1 MKLQIGERLSGSG
14 PPNQPGG
21 YLVTEVIS
29 DTPWSGLYAAKK
41 VYYNFDF
48 TGKRPR
54 ETDVKEWLDVLLRT
68 IHYPQLDSAEYVAGR
83 RALARAEC
91 QAVLGNRTSN
101 LWPEPLDLLE
111 LVNTRDPF
119 TYGRDASGARARS
132 ALGASD
138 LLARE
143 PVLVLARPHG
153 EPVTRWLH
161 SNPPLA
167 LVLSV
172 VAELLEFIADAH
184 ADGLLLNGL
193 GPSGLLVDRAGRMY
207 YLGTDMVVQ
216 FDGTAGAAADWKRFF
231 PPERYPRGYSA
242 PECFDPA
249 APRDRRTDLYA
260 WAAIAYFLLTG
271 DRPVQLAFEQG
282 QPWTRFG
289 PDQFARLEKALAA
302 IPATQIE
309 HWAGQLRVDPADL
322 RRDWPRLFVSAL
334 QCVLNPDPRR
344 RPNSAAELR
353 AWLTA
358 PPPSPPAA
366 VLALRLPRSD
376 ALRIFYRL
384 AEPDLEVVIRRDLG
398 TSPEAP
404 EQGVAVHDGPPT
416 PFAEDTA
423 PRTPCPTG
431 SDEDLTNPA
440 ADAVRYA
447 VFSRRRYGSS
457 ATCSVPTPAHLIDPF
472 PPSLRRLAEGKTQP
486 GAADEP
492 EPPVIGLLFQAL
504 DTTRAAEALLASP
517 LPQVRG
523 WALRRAAAVRGKP
536 GASGSVEVLLLRA
549 LHDPL
554 QTLRLEVVRGLLGGP
569 EPPSENL
576 LRRVFEA
583 LAAAHPEDCVAAA
596 RLAQE
601 RVPEAQLG
609 PTLAALKLDIP
620 TTCPVCAARLADRDT
635 PGHLIRAHGHVE
647 IAGELLPRE
656 EALARLWER
665 VFQAGDTASHDRLHE
680 LLREGSANGPP
691 AADAPLSAY
700 VIALGAELC
709 RRATDLFDDPPA
721 LARLLACLRQT
732 RAARPHF
739 PGLLRNDD
747 ARVRELGRELLLPD
761 LADGLAE
768 EALSAADLRRRLDEV
783 CPDALIEEKLL
794 LCTRLAPLGV
804 SSEAVEECVRQL
816 QGERPVVCSE
826 CGARVRQAEY
836 DAHLHRVHRVYEFRG
851 VRRTLQQTLNTLLE
865 ALCGSSPDFEAWTA
879 LEAIAREEQ
888 GEKADTM
895 LASWVTRRVSG
906 LPEGERGQVAAAVAE
921 AVVAGGSGPRLLPLL
936 ASPRMLV
943 PLQPAAWLLAL
954 EVTARLPAPLP
965 SDLIRA
971 VKPLLADRRLP
982 RPARETAVAALLRTT
997 GKAGPPAL
1005 AVLAAYVDHVPKPR
1019 AIDLLRELEQHLGQ
1033 AEAIDEL
1040 CAQLEDQIRLSCP
1053 RCQIELTRLDM
1064 IGHLWDRHR
1073 LMLDG
1078 RRVRE
1083 PWRVLQDWVE
1093 DYRLEKDPDVLKR
1106 CRTLVGR
1113 LDPAEGEAKLGR
1125 LLLQRGVEDA
1135 DALGGLL
1142 EQARARNVSLCPH
1155 CYALVPLPEFPPP
1168 PELYFG
1174 KLGLSGSGYRVE
1186 VRDGLLAP
1194 WLEVKTP
1201 EGRVYRGREP
1211 SSRRTRLGALFVLL
1225 FPLLMVVPLL
1235 ALLPSFG
1242 GLPRWLPAAVV
1253 GGLGLLVAAGIWRF
1267 WPKPGDLQARVLH
1280 HAWTVLVPYL
1290 RRKGFPGES
1299 LTVVAGLAELSAGR
1313 GDAKIRAKALAAAR
1327 TAVEQ
1332 AARANSALGT
1342 CAGSL
1347 ARLAIED
1354 PAWQG
1359 EDAVPAL
1366 AAELLRCVQGELPL
1380 GYAAGLLR
1388 ARENSD
1394 WTRDERQRLRVR
1406 LCEEAHAAG
1415 LGLHELLTAGR
1426 ACAILGAL
1434 LDIGNEGALAE
1445 FFPESSNALVARSPE
1460 AVVRLAAR
1468 NAVACPECGK
1478 PLLPCAGEVGVAAE
1492 ASPAQATAAQ
1502 PA

>member
-21 YLVTEVIS
+21 YLVTES
-29 DTPWSGLYAAKK
+29 LSETPWSGLYAGKK
-41 VYYNFDF
+41 VCYNFDF

-54 ETDVKEWLDVLLRT
+54 ETDEKEWLDVLLRT
-68 IHYPQLDSAEYVAGR
+68 VNYPQLDSAEYVAGR

-111 LVNTRDPF
+111 LANTRDPF
-119 TYGRDASGARARS
+119 TYGRDTSGDRP
-132 ALGASD
+132 
-138 LLARE
+138 LARE

-153 EPVTRWLH
+153 EPITRWLH
-161 SNPPLA
+161 SEPPLA

-172 VAELLEFIADAH
+172 VAELLEFIANAH

-193 GPSGLLVDRAGRMY
+193 GPSGLLVDRAGRMH

-216 FDGTAGAAADWKRFF
+216 LEGSAGAAADWKRFF

-249 APRDRRTDLYA
+249 AACDRRTDLYA
-260 WAAIAYFLLTG
+260 WAAITCFLLTS

-282 QPWTRFG
+282 QPWARFG

-302 IPATQIE
+302 IPAAQVE
-309 HWAGQLRVDPADL
+309 HWAGQLRVDPAAL
-322 RRDWPRLFVSAL
+322 RRDWPRLFVGAL
-334 QCVLNPDPRR
+334 QFVLSSDPRR
-344 RPNSAAELR
+344 RPDSAAELR
-353 AWLTA
+353 AWLVA
-358 PPPSPPAA
+358 PPPPPPAA

-376 ALRIFYRL
+376 TLRIFYSL
-384 AEPDLEVVIRRDLG
+384 PEPDLEVIIRRG
-398 TSPEAP
+398 TGTPPETP
-404 EQGVAVHDGPPT
+404 EQGDAIYDGPPI

-423 PRTPCPTG
+423 PRTPCLTG
-431 SDEDLTNPA
+431 NGEDLINPA

-457 ATCSVPTPAHLIDPF
+457 ATCSAPTPAHLIDPF
-472 PPSLRRLAEGKTQP
+472 PPVLRRLAEGKAPP

-492 EPPVIGLLFQAL
+492 EPPVVSLLFQAL
-504 DTTRAAEALLASP
+504 DATRAAEALLASP

-523 WALRRAAAVRGKP
+523 WALRRVIAAAP
-536 GASGSVEVLLLRA
+536 GASAALKTLLDALRDPLPLLRLEALRA
-549 LHDPL
+549 LL
-554 QTLRLEVVRGLLGGP
+554 VGRAL
-569 EPPSENL
+569 PSENV
-576 LRRVFEA
+576 LRRVFGA
-583 LAAAHPEDCVAAA
+583 LAAAHPEDCVAAS

-601 RVPEAQLG
+601 AKIPEAQLG
-609 PTLAALKLDIP
+609 PILAALKLDIP
-620 TTCPVCAARLADRDT
+620 TTCPVCAAELADRDT
-635 PGHLIRAHGHVE
+635 AGHLVRAHGYVE
-647 IAGELLPRE
+647 IAGEPLPRG
-656 EALARLWER
+656 EALARLWDR
-665 VFQAGDTASHDRLHE
+665 VFQAGDTAAHDRLFE
-680 LLREGSANGPP
+680 LLQADSADGPP
-691 AADAPLSAY
+691 APDAPLAPY
-700 VIALGAELC
+700 VVALATELS
-709 RRATDLFDDPPA
+709 RRAVDLFEDPPA
-721 LARLLACLRQT
+721 VARVVACLRQG
-732 RAARPHF
+732 RAARPLF
-739 PGLLRNDD
+739 PGLLRSDD

-761 LADGLAE
+761 LADRLAD
-768 EALSAADLRRRLDEV
+768 EAIAAADLRRALDEV
-783 CPDALIEEKLL
+783 CPDELIEEKLL

-804 SSEAVEECVRQL
+804 SGAAVEECLRQL
-816 QGERPVVCSE
+816 QAERPVACSE
-826 CGARVRQAEY
+826 CGERVRQTDY
-836 DAHLHRVHRVYEFRG
+836 DAHLHRCHHIYEFRG
-851 VRRTLQQTLNTLLE
+851 VRRTLQQTLNILLE
-865 ALCGSSPDFEAWTA
+865 ALCGDSPDFEAWTA

-895 LASWVTRRVSG
+895 LVSWVTRRVNG
-906 LPEGERGQVAAAVAE
+906 LPEERRGQVAGAVAE

-954 EVTARLPAPLP
+954 EVTARLPGSLS
-965 SDLIRA
+965 SDLIEV

-982 RPARETAVAALLRTT
+982 RPARESAVAALLRTT
-997 GKAGPPAL
+997 GKAGPSAL
-1005 AVLAAYVDHVPKPR
+1005 AVLGAYVGNVPKPR
-1019 AIDLLRELEQHLGQ
+1019 AIELLRQLEQHLGQ
-1033 AEAIDEL
+1033 AQAIDEL
-1040 CAQLEDQIRLSCP
+1040 CAQLEDQMRLSCP
-1053 RCQIELTRLDM
+1053 RCHVELARLDM
-1064 IGHLWDRHR
+1064 IGHLWDKHR

-1078 RRVRE
+1078 QRVRE

-1135 DALGGLL
+1135 DALRGLL
-1142 EQARARNVSLCPH
+1142 EQARARNVSVCPH

-1186 VRDGLLAP
+1186 VKDGRLAP

-1201 EGRVYRGREP
+1201 DSRVYRGREP
-1211 SSRRTRLGALFVLL
+1211 GSRRTRLGALFVLL
-1225 FPLLMVVPLL
+1225 GPLLLIDPLL

-1242 GLPRWLPAAVV
+1242 GLPRWLPAAAI
-1253 GGLGLLVAAGIWRF
+1253 GSLGLLAAVGIWLF

-1299 LTVVAGLAELSAGR
+1299 LIVVAGLAEVSAGR
-1313 GDAKIRAKALAAAR
+1313 GDVKARAKPLAAAR
-1327 TAVEQ
+1327 TAAEQ
-1332 AARANSALGT
+1332 AARTNAALGG

-1359 EDAVPAL
+1359 QDAVPAL

-1394 WTRDERQRLRVR
+1394 WTKDERQRLRVR

-1415 LGLHELLTAGR
+1415 LGLHEVLAAGR
-1426 ACAILGAL
+1426 ACAALGAL
-1434 LDIGNEGALAE
+1434 FAVGNEEALAE
-1445 FFPESSNALVARSPE
+1445 LFPQSSAESAARSPE
-1460 AVVRLAAR
+1460 AVARLAAR
-1468 NAVACPECGK
+1468 NAVMCPECGK
-1478 PLLPCAGEVGVAAE
+1478 LLLPCAGEVGIAAE
-1492 ASPAQATAAQ
+1492 ASPTQPAPAQ